1 MFKNRLSKIKKNI
14 IKNINKFVKV
24 NKSYKWHINL
34 CGIK

>member
-14 IKNINKFVKV
+14 IKNINQFVKV

-34 CGIK
+34 C